1 MKIRLTEQQ
10 LKTLNETVEV
20 STIDD
25 QIDYLVNIKRS
36 RFLYGTMSSEI
47 AILNEIIHNLKR
59 LKKMELIN

>member
-36 RFLYGTMSSEI
+36 RFLYGTMSSELV
-47 AILNEIIHNLKR
+47 ILNDIIHNLKR

>member
-25 QIDYLVNIKRS
+25 QIDYLVNIKKS